1 LAGSRR
7 RVLKKIRGLF
17 VAIQFSITV
26 AFVIFFM
33 YIFRNNTH
41 KVIKIWMTIQ
51 MYFLGIKLEIE
62 GKLDE
67 SCDLILINH
76 QSMLDIIV
84 MEYIH
89 KRNIAWVAKKQ
100 ITDMFF
106 FGHIIK
112 APRMISIDRENK
124 AGLIHLLSEAKDR
137 LDKGRPIAIFPEG
150 TRGDGTFM
158 GDFKAGAKMLGNKY
172 NLKVQP
178 VVMFNTRNI
187 VDSKRLEA
195 SSGVVKV
202 VFLEPVLASKDS
214 SWYEDTEKN
223 MKEVFYKEYKNYVS

>member
-1 LAGSRR
+1 M
-7 RVLKKIRGLF
+7 KKIRGLF

-89 KRNIAWVAKKQ
+89 KRDIAWVAKKQ

>member
-1 LAGSRR
+1 M
-7 RVLKKIRGLF
+7 KKIRGLF

-33 YIFRNNTH
+33 YIFRNNAH

-89 KRNIAWVAKKQ
+89 KRNIAWVAKKE

>member
-1 LAGSRR
+1 M
-7 RVLKKIRGLF
+7 KKIRGLF

-33 YIFRNNTH
+33 YIFRNNAH

-89 KRNIAWVAKKQ
+89 KRDIAWVAKKQ

>member
-1 LAGSRR
+1 
-7 RVLKKIRGLF
+7 
-17 VAIQFSITV
+17 
-26 AFVIFFM
+26 M

>member
-1 LAGSRR
+1 M
-7 RVLKKIRGLF
+7 KKIRGLF

-223 MKEVFYKEYKNYVS
+223 MKEVFYKEYKNYVSWV

>member
-1 LAGSRR
+1 
-7 RVLKKIRGLF
+7 
-17 VAIQFSITV
+17 
-26 AFVIFFM
+26 
-33 YIFRNNTH
+33 
-41 KVIKIWMTIQ
+41 MTIQ

-89 KRNIAWVAKKQ
+89 KRDIAWVAKKQ

-187 VDSKRLEA
+187 VDSKKLEA

-223 MKEVFYKEYKNYVS
+223 MKEVFYKEYKNYVSWV

>member
-1 LAGSRR
+1 M
-7 RVLKKIRGLF
+7 KKIRGLF

-33 YIFRNNTH
+33 YIFRNNAH

-187 VDSKRLEA
+187 VDSKKLEA

-202 VFLEPVLASKDS
+202 VFLEPVIASKDS

-223 MKEVFYKEYKNYVS
+223 MKEVFYKEYKNYVSWV

>member
-1 LAGSRR
+1 M
-7 RVLKKIRGLF
+7 KKIRGLF

-33 YIFRNNTH
+33 YLFRNNAH

-187 VDSKRLEA
+187 VDSKKLEA

>member
-1 LAGSRR
+1 
-7 RVLKKIRGLF
+7 LKKIRGLF

-33 YIFRNNTH
+33 YIFKNNTH

-223 MKEVFYKEYKNYVS
+223 MKEVFYKEYKNYVSWV